1 MGGSLEHLH
10 CFEWC
15 LTLRSRSRKLGRW
28 FRLVGFLGVK
38 RSGVELCFVGV
49 SMGAFNFLDG
59 GSLSESLSVSFVL
72 LVPKPGATLTEK
84 FLFLSSLLEAEI

>member
-1 MGGSLEHLH
+1 VVSFG
-10 CFEWC
+10 
-15 LTLRSRSRKLGRW
+15 RILGREE
-28 FRLVGFLGVK
+28 
-38 RSGVELCFVGV
+38 SGVELCFVGV

>member
-1 MGGSLEHLH
+1 
-10 CFEWC
+10 
-15 LTLRSRSRKLGRW
+15 
-28 FRLVGFLGVK
+28 
-38 RSGVELCFVGV
+38 
-49 SMGAFNFLDG
+49 MGAFNFLDG